1 MKPVSIR
8 DLNTAAPVT
17 DSHAGECAAYRLAP
31 SFRDTVTLDGKSNP
45 AISRK
50 VYYPRVKKLPDGS
63 YFLVHMDMRLGGS
76 IYASHSA
83 DLRHFTPRV
92 ALLAGHDVL
101 RDGEEDRFVYATP
114 DAAVLPNGD
123 LLVVCQWRYAKGYS
137 KDAKNCGLMTLRS
150 HDGGKTFDK
159 EKVVYVGRC
168 WEPYILV
175 LSSGEVQIYFS
186 HTAPKFYE
194 DPSLLADSLIKTS
207 RPDVKDAPYAAHRV
221 SQSYICTTAGGTKC
235 FTDQMATAVELGNGD
250 IAFSC
255 ESDCGD
261 YRFRVTAAVSH
272 DNWARPLG
280 IDEAGPAD
288 KMFAFTKG
296 AGPYIAHLP
305 SGETLLSFN
314 CEGRQTILYGDE
326 HGKNYRVDEP
336 LTTFGGRWGY
346 WGSLSVD
353 TPHCIIAAYP
363 NIRELRGADNKLL
376 YIDNDLMLARLY
388 LNHRIDACE
397 LTPDF
402 VGNTDALFIGAASQ
416 AQCAIRAAHDRD
428 RFYLR
433 VDRLD
438 RYLTA
443 GDGIE
448 LKLDSVSG
456 SVTLMGGSYE
466 NLDFDSTSGDLTVT
480 DAAVGELSA
489 DTTSGSLTL
498 GGAFETVDFDTT
510 SGALHLTT
518 SILPQDISC
527 DTVSGGVMLTLPEN
541 GGFSAT
547 LDSVSGDLTVDG
559 FTGSLHRDTFVYGQG
574 GPAYEFDSV
583 SGDVH
588 IRCA

>member
-17 DSHAGECAAYRLAP
+17 DSHAGECATYRLAP
-31 SFRDTVTLDGKSNP
+31 SYRDTVTLDGKSNP

-101 RDGEEDRFVYATP
+101 RDG
-114 DAAVLPNGD
+114 
-123 LLVVCQWRYAKGYS
+123 
-137 KDAKNCGLMTLRS
+137 
-150 HDGGKTFDK
+150 GKTFEK

-168 WEPYILV
+168 WEPYMLV

-207 RPDVKDAPYAAHRV
+207 SGSALIRSFDNGETWTPDVKDAPYAAHRV
-221 SQSYICTTAGGTKC
+221 SQSYICTTSGGAKC

-296 AGPYIAHLP
+296 AGPYIAHFP

-346 WGSLSVD
+346 WGSLTVD
-353 TPHCIIAAYP
+353 TPHCVIAAYP

-402 VGNTDALFIGAASQ
+402 VGNTDAILPALNAAVH
-416 AQCAIRAAHDRD
+416 R
-428 RFYLR
+428 R
-433 VDRLD
+433 VDRL
-438 RYLTA
+438 A
-443 GDGIE
+443 G
-448 LKLDSVSG
+448 V
-456 SVTLMGGSYE
+456 GGVHTGT
-466 NLDFDSTSGDLTVT
+466 NL
-480 DAAVGELSA
+480 
-489 DTTSGSLTL
+489 
-498 GGAFETVDFDTT
+498 
-510 SGALHLTT
+510 ALHRFCTAFLRDDVDRTANGVG
-518 SILPQDISC
+518 
-527 DTVSGGVMLTLPEN
+527 TVKHRCRSFDDFNAFNHGRIDQN
-541 GGFSAT
+541 G
-547 LDSVSGDLTVDG
+547 
-559 FTGSLHRDTFVYGQG
+559 
-574 GPAYEFDSV
+574 
-583 SGDVH
+583 
-588 IRCA
+588 

>member
-83 DLRHFTPRV
+83 DLRHFTPRT
-92 ALLAGHDVL
+92 ALLEGHDVL

-123 LLVVCQWRYAKGYS
+123 LLVVCQWRYSKGYS

-150 HDGGKTFDK
+150 HDGGKTFEK
-159 EKVVYVGRC
+159 EKTVYVGRC

-207 RPDVKDAPYAAHRV
+207 SGSAIIRSYDNGETWTPDVKDAPYAAHRV

-250 IAFSC
+250 IAFAC

-314 CEGRQTILYGDE
+314 CDGRQTILCGDE

-353 TPHCIIAAYP
+353 TPHCVIAAYP
-363 NIRELRGADNKLL
+363 NIREVRGADNKLL
-376 YIDNDLMLARLY
+376 YIDNDLMLTRLY
-388 LNHRIDACE
+388 LNHRIDACA

-402 VGNTDALFIGAASQ
+402 TGNTDALFIGAASQ

-428 RFYLR
+428 RVYLR

-448 LKLDSVSG
+448 LKLRIGRKVY
-456 SVTLMGGSYE
+456 TLGANLGGKVWYALCDVP
-466 NLDFDSTSGDLTVT
+466 NADFG
-480 DAAVGELSA
+480 AAAETTLCGELDVWAGSDNGAVTVFSLPRELFGRA
-489 DTTSGSLTL
+489 DIAEIDAVMQNDDDGAFTEETL
-498 GGAFETVDFDTT
+498 GGW
-510 SGALHLTT
+510 
-518 SILPQDISC
+518 QK
-527 DTVSGGVMLTLPEN
+527 
-541 GGFSAT
+541 
-547 LDSVSGDLTVDG
+547 
-559 FTGSLHRDTFVYGQG
+559 
-574 GPAYEFDSV
+574 
-583 SGDVH
+583 
-588 IRCA
+588 IRLV